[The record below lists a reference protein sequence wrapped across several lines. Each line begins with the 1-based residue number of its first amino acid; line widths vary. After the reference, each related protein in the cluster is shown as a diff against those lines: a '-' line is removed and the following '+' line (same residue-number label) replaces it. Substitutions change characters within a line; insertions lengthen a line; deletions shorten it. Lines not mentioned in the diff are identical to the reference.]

1 MLSTSGYNM
10 PKGSAM
16 SEAAGITPQACQ
28 DRPWISFYAPGVP
41 SKVEKAPFRLLGDMA
56 RDLARKRGR
65 AKAFTTILPNGMA
78 GSLSFAQVDF
88 LSDAFAAFLREDL
101 RLAQGDR
108 VAIQIPNGLPYPI
121 VAFGVFKAGCIL
133 VNVNPLYTSAE
144 MAYVFS
150 DAEVSAI
157 VAIDMF
163 ADKLAAAMEKS
174 PSRHVVLTEASS
186 LFPAHKRLI
195 IGLVQKY
202 VRKQI
207 PR

>member
-1 MLSTSGYNM
+1 
-10 PKGSAM
+10 M

-108 VAIQIPNGLPYPI
+108 VAIQIPNGLAYPI
-121 VAFGVFKAGCIL
+121 IAFGVFKAGCIL
-133 VNVNPLYTSAE
+133 VNVNPLYTAHE
-144 MAYVFS
+144 MAYLFS
-150 DAEVSAI
+150 
-157 VAIDMF
+157 
-163 ADKLAAAMEKS
+163 
-174 PSRHVVLTEASS
+174 
-186 LFPAHKRLI
+186 
-195 IGLVQKY
+195 
-202 VRKQI
+202 
-207 PR
+207 